1 MICSLTSNEKF
12 DNVSNALFFIFPFC
26 FLASRLSDRIM
37 VTLSCLIVDAALI
50 SQSSAM
56 IPESSYP
63 KAFDI
68 YFFYSASRLFAVFF
82 FHLVFNFLR
91 LRHEAA
97 AERSRRPRPAP
108 TLPFVPE
115 PPSYVPPV
123 QKTLQTDIYSDLKLP
138 LKAWMA
144 MDPSLQPSQEKPPS
158 RRGSPSPLRWHK
170 RFQLIYLV
178 VSTMLDVAFG
188 VSYFVWVTL
197 GRSTVFTDFDDS
209 LV

>member
-1 MICSLTSNEKF
+1 
-12 DNVSNALFFIFPFC
+12 
-26 FLASRLSDRIM
+26 M

-91 LRHEAA
+91 LRHEEAA
-97 AERSRRPRPAP
+97 GKTRRTRPAP

-115 PPSYVPPV
+115 PPSYVPAE
-123 QKTLQTDIYSDLKLP
+123 QKTLQKDIYSDFKLP
-138 LKAWMA
+138 LRAWMA
-144 MDPSLQPSQEKPPS
+144 MDPTLQPSREKTPS
-158 RRGSPSPLRWHK
+158 RRGSPSPIGWHK

-178 VSTMLDVAFG
+178 LSTMLDVAFG

-197 GRSTVFTDFDDS
+197 GRATVFTDFDDS
-209 LV
+209 LN